1 MYLNEY
7 EVIRCMEGEGMTT
20 ILMAVGVLVLILIAV
35 VVWQLIK
42 KRKSVYTYGYQQ
54 K

>member
-1 MYLNEY
+1 
-7 EVIRCMEGEGMTT
+7 MEGEGMAM
-20 ILMAVGVLVLILIAV
+20 ILGFIGVLVLVLVAV

-42 KRKSVYTYGYQQ
+42 KRRSVYTYGYQQ